1 MKTVQV
7 QENIFSIYERGGG
20 GGGGEGWIE
29 EPGKEE
35 QVASPNYSFH

>member
-7 QENIFSIYERGGG
+7 QENIFSIYERG